1 MAGVLV
7 YLQVPNITIIV
18 TELKPTQSKNQSKD
32 LITIILAED
41 TVKTINIFPKVT
53 ILTSLDSIQHSLTLI
68 EWENVE
74 IDAEQ
79 LALKMLVTLLRLFSF
94 DMMVNVPV
102 QKIHVTQD

>member
-1 MAGVLV
+1 VAGVLV

>member
-79 LALKMLVTLLRLFSF
+79 LALKMLVTLLRLSLF